1 MIIWRPN
8 KLTENMYTLT
18 MGTHNLH
25 VWGYDPYI
33 GGLKPSFSMVLGSRV
48 SIICDLF
55 AIVESEG
62 LSDLQLSHQFWW
74 PIESQTIPSI
84 YGIFTYTFTMNILK
98 NQLTVWVNIPYMNP
112 IGYRSDLITDPWI
125 PFSGTTFCPK
135 NARFCLENSFL
146 GRPPPVCFGLNIDD
160 SESIRR
166 KSSREKNRFE
176 THGWTMVVVFF
187 WIVECWMWNMILIY
201 IYIISTQLHVFCM
214 FTSNRWQLSWP
225 LHACLIDDYRWCFS
239 WPFSFPLSQQAWI
252 LQYFTSS
259 CFHPCFFC
267 SWTFSGPK
275 FLSKEAFRR
284 NHGS

>member
-1 MIIWRPN
+1 
-8 KLTENMYTLT
+8 
-18 MGTHNLH
+18 
-25 VWGYDPYI
+25 
-33 GGLKPSFSMVLGSRV
+33 MVLGSRV

-201 IYIISTQLHVFCM
+201 IYIYHIDTTPCF
-214 FTSNRWQLSWP
+214 F
-225 LHACLIDDYRWCFS
+225 ACLQAIGGNYRDHCMHVWLMTIAGASRDLFHFL
-239 WPFSFPLSQQAWI
+239 WANKHGFYNI
-252 LQYFTSS
+252 LHQVVSI
-259 CFHPCFFC
+259 HVFFC